1 MADNSN
7 LQEAYDKLKQRR
19 DELKVKLNLGKME
32 ARDTWEEVEKNFQ
45 QLDIK
50 MKGLRDQGTAEVDR
64 VKEDIRLL
72 MSDIKDGFER
82 VRNRT

>member
-1 MADNSN
+1 MADNGN
-7 LQEAYDKLKQRR
+7 LQESYDKLKQKR

-32 ARDTWEEVEKNFQ
+32 ARDAWEDVEKNFQ
-45 QLDIK
+45 ELESKIN
-50 MKGLRDQGTAEVDR
+50 GLRQQGQAEADR
-64 VKEDIRLL
+64 MKEDIRLL

>member
-1 MADNSN
+1 MADNNN
-7 LQEAYDKLKQRR
+7 LQDAYDKLKQKR

-32 ARDTWEEVEKNFQ
+32 ARDAWDDVEKNFQ
-45 QLDIK
+45 KLDSK
-50 MKGLRDQGTAEVDR
+50 MQGLRKQGGEEVDR
-64 VKEDIRLL
+64 MKEDIKLL